1 MLYCRTVVDVFIR
14 YPATSVVDVDAI
26 KQKLV
31 NNPEGSD
38 LSGGRN
44 GRVETEKKKI
54 EEDYTLIKIL
64 ATILSILLLIVLI
77 FILCCCCPSKMT
89 TRPIMS

>member
-1 MLYCRTVVDVFIR
+1 MDVFIR

-31 NNPEGSD
+31 SDPRGSD
-38 LSGGRN
+38 LSGGR
-44 GRVETEKKKI
+44 GARADTEKKKI

-64 ATILSILLLIVLI
+64 AAILSFLLLFVLI
-77 FILCCCCPSKMT
+77 FILCCCCPSKYQSINLT
-89 TRPIMS
+89 

>member
-1 MLYCRTVVDVFIR
+1 MDVFIR

-77 FILCCCCPSKMT
+77 FILCCCCPSKIINK
-89 TRPIMS
+89 PIMS

>member
-1 MLYCRTVVDVFIR
+1 MFYYRTVVDVFIR

-31 NNPEGSD
+31 ANPEGSN
-38 LSGGRN
+38 LSGGRD
-44 GRVETEKKKI
+44 GRAETEKKKI

-89 TRPIMS
+89 NKHLY